1 MEEMEIFK
9 QSIVLSN
16 VLKQCIEQI
25 INSIDYLNQKDVI
38 NRILLFST
46 SKKFKSNEIK
56 HELEQEEEVEELF
69 VSEVEQEEE
78 EEERVEGLED
88 EEEEE
93 EDKEDKDEKDEEEY
107 EEDKDG
113 GFDYDI
119 EYEEDEY
126 QNTD

>member
-1 MEEMEIFK
+1 MDMEEVEIFK
-9 QSIVLSN
+9 QSILLSN
-16 VLKQCIEQI
+16 LLKQSIEHI
-25 INSIDYLNQKDVI
+25 AESINYLNQKDVI

-46 SKKFKSNEIK
+46 SKKFKFDDI
-56 HELEQEEEVEELF
+56 
-69 VSEVEQEEE
+69 EQEEE
-78 EEERVEGLED
+78 EEELFVPEVESVEEEEREEVDKEEDD

-93 EDKEDKDEKDEEEY
+93 EREDDDEEER
-107 EEDKDG
+107 EEEG